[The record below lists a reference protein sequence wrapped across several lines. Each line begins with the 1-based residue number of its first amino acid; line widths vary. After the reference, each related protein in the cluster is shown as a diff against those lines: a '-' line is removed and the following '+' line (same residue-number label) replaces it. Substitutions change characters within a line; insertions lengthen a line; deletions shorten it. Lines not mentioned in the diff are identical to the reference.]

1 MARAKSET
9 AARRSKPI
17 NATDQHRAWLE
28 LVDTEGPFLAIPPLK
43 RVWPQ
48 GMPGLTDERKA
59 ALVDARK
66 DFEGAWETL
75 DRAPNSETAQASYRV
90 ARDKWVETILRDV
103 AGWAESLSWGEVPG
117 VEAQSPNRAVTIRA
131 QASLNGAD
139 GIGAIVHVIDSV
151 DSLRQTPGTCGL
163 PTPST
168 ASKSC
173 CARTRSPSASSPTA
187 AGGVLSVAAKVQW
200 PRLASST
207 H

>member
-139 GIGAIVHVIDSV
+139 GIDATDVLLV
-151 DSLRQTPGTCGL
+151 LLFRRPGTCGL